1 MYLISLKSTHHALM
15 LEHLMKKNNIAS
27 ITIPTPR
34 AISKSCGMSIKHK
47 EDVEFQRLIDH
58 ATEHQLL
65 VVGIFVVHDDN
76 SLERVYTNME
86 D

>member
-1 MYLISLKSTHHALM
+1 MYLVSLKSTHHAMM
-15 LEHLMKKNNIAS
+15 LEHICKTQQLAS

-34 AISKSCGMSIKHK
+34 AISKSCGMSVKFQ
-47 EDVEFQRLIDH
+47 EDIELAKLISIL
-58 ATEHQLL
+58 EENNLQ
-65 VVGIFVVHDDN
+65 VVGVFIVGEN